1 MRFFSRNGQS
11 WGINKNW
18 LELKTKPSYPLIS
31 LSKSLK
37 CTLEKFDCTPS
48 CIFLVKKVSIS
59 IFGITKKNHFHG
71 TPVGSLFS
79 STKGF
84 EMLHSKLPTM
94 TSIPI
99 PPKKWLKSR
108 IHYYKFQKKLLLH
121 FEQTAILVK
130 VTQVVQW
137 WFARDSTLG
146 FKLELSAMDW
156 RFVFQ
161 FAKMDRPKMTLG
173 VIQIT
178 RDTLEEGVGGRG

>member
-1 MRFFSRNGQS
+1 MLLLKLSYLWFNLF
-11 WGINKNW
+11 W
-18 LELKTKPSYPLIS
+18 LL
-31 LSKSLK
+31 
-37 CTLEKFDCTPS
+37 
-48 CIFLVKKVSIS
+48 
-59 IFGITKKNHFHG
+59 
-71 TPVGSLFS
+71 S
-79 STKGF
+79 STRSF

-161 FAKMDRPKMTLG
+161 FAKMDCPKMTLG
-173 VIQIT
+173 VLQIT
-178 RDTLEEGVGGRG
+178 RDTLEEGWGEGGKWQCHMNFYAVLISDFKAFGSKNCI